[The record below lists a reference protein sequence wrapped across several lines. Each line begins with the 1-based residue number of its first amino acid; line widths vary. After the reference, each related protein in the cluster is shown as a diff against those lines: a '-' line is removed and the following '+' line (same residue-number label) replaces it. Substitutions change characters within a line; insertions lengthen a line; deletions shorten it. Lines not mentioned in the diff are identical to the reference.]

1 MKSRYAQT
9 TIRIP
14 VKLVDGKWEYFH
26 GGGLPIKNGSIGD
39 LVVDRAAIEDRDFM
53 GQLNYSSSHK
63 ILDAGTPLLVALTI
77 KQSSNLN
84 DTLKSNFLPTGREGP
99 HIGDTTSSTRLSAD
113 TRFVRITISGP
124 TERQK
129 RINSNEQGGVWI
141 HLEGLQ
147 AKWISTSTVQLP
159 DNAFDCRA
167 ESLNHAFT
175 MLSESYEPWRKSHTG
190 NIYDRIYYQ
199 EKNGKWYPLNVLRN
213 AAIAKDE
220 HQLIREQWARISKT
234 LNLQMNT
241 NG

>member
-1 MKSRYAQT
+1 
-9 TIRIP
+9 
-14 VKLVDGKWEYFH
+14 
-26 GGGLPIKNGSIGD
+26 
-39 LVVDRAAIEDRDFM
+39 M
-53 GQLNYSSSHK
+53 G
-63 ILDAGTPLLVALTI
+63 
-77 KQSSNLN
+77 
-84 DTLKSNFLPTGREGP
+84 
-99 HIGDTTSSTRLSAD
+99 
-113 TRFVRITISGP
+113 
-124 TERQK
+124 
-129 RINSNEQGGVWI
+129 I

-147 AKWISTSTVQLP
+147 AKGISTRTVQLP

-167 ESLNHAFT
+167 ESLNPAFT